1 MTPAGPGQSPVPE
14 TQICARPKTNAKGP
28 AVTQNGGSS
37 VTGDQEFLTEGD
49 DVIGSPRQP
58 DSARD
63 RAGLGRSVTSAFAGG
78 RCRSALTPQQVADG
92 GHDFGHDAEMA
103 VVIED
108 DQVRA

>member
-1 MTPAGPGQSPVPE
+1 MLF
-14 TQICARPKTNAKGP
+14 CAPRTDRTEE
-28 AVTQNGGSS
+28 AVLARNGGSS